1 MLFVNNF
8 KKLAFMACLV
18 LVGQGFAMDPWTDH
32 KSSTDPEKVNDCYQI
47 YTPAELAWFAAK
59 VNANQT
65 PYCAE
70 VRADLNMDGYFWI
83 PISSKGTKREVHFNG
98 NNKIIKNLYISAEEI
113 LNKYPKDTELAQ
125 NLGLIGA
132 FTGHVQNVIL
142 ENVEVY
148 AYGKNYKTTGANP
161 VEKPLSIGTVVG
173 WQSNPESIVENCYVT
188 GKMVTS
194 GDGQSVGG
202 IVGNN
207 GGGTIT
213 NCYSAVDIDANGTAY
228 VGGIVGYTKEFDKG
242 AVASISSCVYAG
254 NTLSSTGSGK
264 AGAIVG
270 NHYNGK
276 TEFEDVYYDSEKFD
290 DAIGRTMGGS
300 TTGSPTGTTELN
312 TELIAC
318 TLNGAE
324 LENGIC
330 PVSTPWSAGA
340 SSICLNGYG
349 ADGYKITFNANGG
362 SFAGGATFVKYVKAG
377 NTINNDGVADPTWG
391 DDSYVFAGWV
401 GDDYNKTATK
411 ATTITASWNKMHT
424 ITFSPVNGDLHG
436 TFPNGSSESVSIK
449 IENGKRIAVQGFAR
463 PTSFIDDQNVK
474 YNFMGWADGNDPTV
488 RYVDEYGLD
497 NLPVAAGDMTLVAA
511 WTTAPVYTVRFYE
524 NESSTASYVSSVYE
538 NEKANELTTD
548 KMDPHPGYTFEGW
561 FERGASTSFNFNQTI
576 TKDVNLYA
584 KWVKN
589 SYTVNYVL
597 KCSDECSNS
606 NAGEFTVDGMTLSD
620 PVWDEKHSF
629 LGWYTDP
636 EFKDK
641 KTSIPAG
648 LTENITLYAEWKLIT
663 YEITYRAGTYGI
675 GLVPSEK
682 KIHNE
687 EYTLRGVSYT
697 RTGYIQG
704 GWSTKDD
711 GSDGFLALNSKYT
724 DNADLILYPYW
735 TSQTF
740 TITYNGGEY
749 GDGNVASA
757 TKAYGANLLLSTEVF
772 TRDGYVQN
780 GWIYTTNDETIEY
793 DLGAAFDV
801 DADVTLIPR
810 WVPAYTV
817 TYNAGDFGEGA
828 VAAGTKTH
836 DVDFELSSEKF
847 TRSGYT
853 QDGWENAN
861 GDIVSSPY
869 TENADITLYPH
880 WVISTYTVEYD
891 PNGGSMDGDESF
903 TFTMESGE
911 LPLATPN
918 ARVGYSFVG
927 WLDSETGD
935 VLTDAF
941 PANSSGD
948 RTLTAQWSLLPIT
961 VTAGS
966 GTFEYDGKIHNA
978 ECSREG
984 TLPVGY
990 SIEMDPSGSVHKVAD
1005 GNVTSTCAVTIKNES
1020 GTDVTNLFTELTIV
1034 DGSISVVAKAVPYG
1048 AVTIYTDET
1057 GTRAEINNESSNQE
1071 DVSIPESD
1079 NVVVDHVIFNRTFT
1093 VNAMSTVMFPFTV
1106 SLNEVQCG
1114 KSKCGDF
1121 WEFESIDNS
1130 TGKWKFIVK
1139 VPDGNELKAGRPYV
1153 YLPSETNINFVL
1165 DKPVSL
1171 ITKEPEQVV
1180 YNGWV
1185 FKGSYETV
1193 VINEDHPEWDYA
1205 YGYSG
1210 IENPTKGLTI
1220 GKFFRIKNKNQP
1232 AAVLPMRAYL
1242 VYDESKVLTKSS
1254 RLVERFADLSTL
1266 PEEFEIEIVGKN
1278 GRVIGG
1284 GVLNSKTGELKMDRW
1299 YDLSGRKLNGKPTTQ
1314 GTYYYNGKR
1323 IIVR

>member
-1 MLFVNNF
+1 ML
-8 KKLAFMACLV
+8 A
-18 LVGQGFAMDPWTDH
+18 VGQGFAMDPWTDH
-32 KSSTDPEKVNDCYQI
+32 KSSTAPQKVNDCYQI
-47 YTPAELAWFAAK
+47 YTPAELAWFAHK

-83 PISSKGTKREVHFNG
+83 PISSKGTKRAVNFNG
-98 NNKIIKNLYISAEEI
+98 NGFIIKNLYISAEEI

-132 FTGHVQNVIL
+132 FIGHVQNVIL

-276 TEFEDVYYDSEKFD
+276 TEFENVYYDSEKFD

-312 TELIAC
+312 SELIAC
-318 TLNGAE
+318 TLNGGEIVDGACTE
-324 LENGIC
+324 D
-330 PVSTPWSAGA
+330 SPWSAGA
-340 SSICLNGYG
+340 TSICLDGYG

-362 SFAGGATFVKYVKAG
+362 SFAGGTTFVKYVKAG
-377 NTINNDGVADPTWG
+377 NTINNDGVADPTWAN
-391 DDSYVFAGWV
+391 DDYVFAGWS
-401 GDDYNKTATK
+401 GDAYNNAATK
-411 ATTITASWNKMHT
+411 ATTITATWNPMHT
-424 ITFSPVNGDLHG
+424 IKFSPVNGKLQG
-436 TFPNGSSESVSIK
+436 TFPNGSSDPISIK
-449 IENGKRIAVQGFAR
+449 IEDGKRIVVQGFAR
-463 PTSFIDDQNVK
+463 PTSFIDAQNVK

-488 RYVDEYGLD
+488 LYVDENGLD
-497 NLPVAAGDMTLVAA
+497 NLPVATENMTLVAA

-538 NEKANELTTD
+538 NEKANELTID

-597 KCSDECSNS
+597 NCSDECSNS

-687 EYTLRGVSYT
+687 EYTLRGASYT

-711 GSDGFLALNSKYT
+711 GSDFLAFNSKYVE
-724 DNADLILYPYW
+724 NADLILYPYW
-735 TSQTF
+735 TLQTF
-740 TITYNGGEY
+740 TVTYDRGDY
-749 GDGNVASA
+749 GVGDIAPA
-757 TKAYGANLLLSTEVF
+757 TRAYGANLLLSTEVF

-801 DADVTLIPR
+801 NADVTLIPR

-817 TYNAGDFGEGA
+817 TYNAGGFGEGT
-828 VAAGTKTH
+828 VAAGIKTH
-836 DVDFELSSEKF
+836 DVDLELSSETF
-847 TRSGYT
+847 ARANYT
-853 QDGWENAN
+853 QDGWMITEN
-861 GDIVSSPY
+861 GDAVDY
-869 TENADITLYPH
+869 ALGAAYAENADITLYPH
-880 WVISTYTVEYD
+880 WVIKTYTAEYD
-891 PNGGSMDGDESF
+891 LNGGSMDGNASF
-903 TFTMESGE
+903 TFTIESDE

-918 ARVGYSFVG
+918 ERQGFSFAG
-927 WLDSETGD
+927 WRDSKTGE

-978 ECSREG
+978 ECSYEG
-984 TLPVGY
+984 TLPIGF

-1005 GNVTSTCAVTIKNES
+1005 GDVTTTCAVAIKDEFNN
-1020 GTDVTNLFTELTIV
+1020 DVTNQFTELTIV

-1057 GTRAEINNESSNQE
+1057 GNSAVINGEYTGEDEYSLDEEISVNS
-1071 DVSIPESD
+1071 
-1079 NVVVDHVIFNRTFT
+1079 VVLNRTFT
-1093 VNAMSTVMFPFTV
+1093 AYVPVTLTLPFDIDVDNVENARFYVFGGV
-1106 SLNEVQCG
+1106 SVDENG
-1114 KSKCGDF
+1114 KKAVEANRVTEGTLAANTPYMVVPTGA
-1121 WEFESIDNS
+1121 SI
-1130 TGKWKFIVK
+1130 
-1139 VPDGNELKAGRPYV
+1139 L
-1153 YLPSETNINFVL
+1153 
-1165 DKPVSL
+1165 
-1171 ITKEPEQVV
+1171 
-1180 YNGWV
+1180 
-1185 FKGSYETV
+1185 FKGSVTFRETV
-1193 VINEDHPEWDYA
+1193 DPITTVGAWQFCGTYSYKTVAAENVNSI
-1205 YGYSG
+1205 YG
-1210 IENPTKGLTI
+1210 IKGSADGEI
-1220 GKFFRIKNKNQP
+1220 PQGSFVKFMEGSWF
-1232 AAVLPMRAYL
+1232 VPMRAYL
-1242 VYDESKVLTKSS
+1242 LNTEVSDRRLARAYSAAKVNNSRFEIIWNEGDEETVEEQTTSVRKPVVSSKVVNM
-1254 RLVERFADLSTL
+1254 RRA
-1266 PEEFEIEIVGKN
+1266 
-1278 GRVIGG
+1278 
-1284 GVLNSKTGELKMDRW
+1284 
-1299 YDLSGRKLNGKPTTQ
+1299 YDLKGRQVNGETKVK
-1314 GTYYYNGKR
+1314 GAYYNKK
-1323 IIVR
+1323 VVK